1 MNCTKLRSASRWR
14 GPCLMAVAA
23 FLVLMTSVSVSATP
37 VSGTANIGGS
47 ATVTGTS
54 ISFFNNLNVAG
65 EFTASSP
72 NTGSYTGET
81 GGTITNLTGGPITG
95 PDPITAFATFTVP
108 ITGNVIFDLQSIAAG
123 NGTPGACLSNTVGN
137 LCTPTGSPF
146 TLDQV
151 SSNTVAITLVLDG
164 VAHTGLATTGTS
176 PTTAIFTAQR
186 VPGTITDIL
195 GQLTAGGSISQSYSA
210 TFSSTAVPE
219 PATFGLIG
227 TALLGVGLLK
237 FRRVRS

>member
-1 MNCTKLRSASRWR
+1 MKCIKLRSASRWR

-54 ISFFNNLNVAG
+54 ISFFDNLNTGGA
-65 EFTASSP
+65 FSASTP

-81 GGTITNLTGGPITG
+81 GGTITDLTGGPITG
-95 PDPITAFATFTVP
+95 PDPISAFATFTVP
-108 ITGNVIFDLQSIAAG
+108 TGNVIFDLQTIAAG
-123 NGTPGACLSNTVGN
+123 NGTAGACLSNTVGN

-151 SSNTVAITLVLDG
+151 SANTVAITLVLSG

-195 GQLTAGGSISQSYSA
+195 GALSNGGSISQSYSA
-210 TFSSTAVPE
+210 TFASTAVPE

-237 FRRVRS
+237 FRRVRG

>member
-1 MNCTKLRSASRWR
+1 MKCTKLRSASRWR

-23 FLVLMTSVSVSATP
+23 FLVLMTSVSVSATT

-65 EFTASSP
+65 DFSASTP
-72 NTGSYTGET
+72 NTGSYTGQT

-95 PDPITAFATFTVP
+95 PDSILGFATFLVP
-108 ITGNVIFDLQSIAAG
+108 TGNVIFDLQNIAAG
-123 NGTPGACLSNTVGN
+123 NGTLLGCANDNIGN
-137 LCTPTGSPF
+137 LCTPANSPF

-151 SSNTVAITLVLDG
+151 SADTVAITLVLGG
-164 VAHTGLATTGTS
+164 VAHTGLASTGTS

-195 GQLTAGGSISQSYSA
+195 GALTNGGSISQSYSA